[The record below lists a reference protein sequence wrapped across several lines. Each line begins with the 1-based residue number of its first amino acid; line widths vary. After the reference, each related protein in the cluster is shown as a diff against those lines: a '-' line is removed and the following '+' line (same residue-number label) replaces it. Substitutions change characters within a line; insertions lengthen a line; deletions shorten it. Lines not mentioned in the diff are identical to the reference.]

1 MKPLRGLEEMGSQS
15 GGIRFRGTEMEEKWM
30 GSEDRCIEEQVTIHG
45 VADETMIIF
54 KEGKREVG
62 LAA

>member
-15 GGIRFRGTEMEEKWM
+15 GGIRIRGTVMEEKWM

-45 VADETMIIF
+45 EWQM
-54 KEGKREVG
+54 RR
-62 LAA
+62 